1 MLSSKSRSVS
11 LLYSLIA
18 ALILLCLSVPA
29 MPQTFFNG
37 IPFDSFIE
45 FAVFCVTLIGVLLR
59 LKERHSGRFGHLKYG
74 KKAIGFLLVVLVLRL
89 ISAYGVSSS
98 EGFSSCYRAI
108 TAPLDS
114 GDCEKSYEGVFLKG
128 NATRIDPEINFGP
141 VTSGR
146 VGVISGTNW
155 NLPFI
160 NEWPRFD
167 LFPYEER
174 YLEKF
179 PFSAVWKGTIDIGSS
194 DQSIPID
201 YLGSGNVRVD
211 GTDYVLSSS
220 YSELATKNIPVP
232 EGLHEIELKFE
243 FDDTKSSENE
253 PYGEFRVF
261 SPTTNG
267 DRSGA
272 MLHVK
277 QSSLLTSLFAV
288 LLDALALLILV
299 WVLTPALRL
308 LRSRRNIFLVVAV
321 GFIVVST
328 FSERVPLAT
337 LIPATF
343 AYSVCCW
350 GYLYLRR
357 PQDLGVVG
365 IPLAAALGIERMVHF
380 MTLREGYFPGE
391 RYAIFRL
398 RGNDWMVYQGL
409 GKSILNSL
417 SLRGGEDVY
426 WGQPGFRYVVALSH
440 FVFGDG
446 DVLIAFFFSSLFI
459 VSIIFLYQSLDDL
472 DSHYH
477 KLFASLL
484 MSLLVMVGV
493 SSHVLEAEYLGL
505 SEYPTWILFIFMA
518 SALVGKRRKEWLV
531 LSVAAGAGFCS
542 FVRSNQVFGMFGL
555 MLLVLVMQRPE
566 WFRVRSN
573 RIWQSLA
580 LFFAGFLLP
589 LLHNLYY
596 GNKFAVLPESGAA
609 NADTTWAQLASALS
623 DPAAL
628 SVLVLKVRQLTYTAY
643 LSDQFGWTKTL
654 ALVFW
659 SFQIFWIVALIY
671 VLLRHRASI
680 FAWSIL
686 VWPYLFAI
694 PALPYRMDAYYPRQ
708 VVIFNIALGLSA
720 AAIFLKS
727 SELKKR
733 KSAKFDETSRDKHQ
747 SNIFS

>member
-1 MLSSKSRSVS
+1 MLSPKSRSVNWMYPS
-11 LLYSLIA
+11 IA
-18 ALILLCLSVPA
+18 TLILLCFSVPA

-45 FAVFCVTLIGVLLR
+45 FAVLCVTLIGVLLR
-59 LKERHSGRFGHLKYG
+59 LKERNFGRFGQLNFG

-98 EGFSSCYRAI
+98 DGFSSCYRAM

-114 GDCEKSYEGVFLKG
+114 GDCEKSYEGVFAKG
-128 NATRIDPEINFGP
+128 NVTRVDPEINFGP
-141 VTSGR
+141 VASGR

-179 PFSAVWKGTIDIGSS
+179 PFSVAWKGTIDVGSS
-194 DQSIPID
+194 NQSIPID
-201 YLGSGNVRVD
+201 YLGSGSVRVD
-211 GTDYVLSSS
+211 GSDYVLDSS
-220 YSELATKNIPVP
+220 YSELATKKIPVP

-243 FDDTKSSENE
+243 FDDAKSSEND

-261 SPTTNG
+261 SPTING

-272 MLHVK
+272 MLRVK
-277 QSSLLTSLFAV
+277 QSSLLTSMFAV
-288 LLDALALLILV
+288 LLDALALFILI
-299 WVLTPALRL
+299 WVFIPLLQL
-308 LRSRRNIFLVVAV
+308 LRSRRNIFLGVTV

-328 FSERVPLAT
+328 FSERVPFAT
-337 LIPATF
+337 LIPAIF

-365 IPLAAALGIERMVHF
+365 IPLAVALGIERMVHF
-380 MTLREGYFPGE
+380 ITLREGYFPGE
-391 RYAIFRL
+391 RYAVFRL

-440 FVFGDG
+440 FIFGDG
-446 DVLIAFFFSSLFI
+446 DVLIAFFFSSMFV

-472 DSHYH
+472 DSQYH

-484 MSLLVMVGV
+484 MSLLIMVGV

-505 SEYPTWILFIFMA
+505 SEYPTWILCIFMV
-518 SALVGKRRKEWLV
+518 SVLVGKRRKEWLV
-531 LSVAAGAGFCS
+531 LFVAAGAGFCS

-609 NADTTWAQLASALS
+609 NADTTWAQLASAIS
-623 DPAAL
+623 DPTAR
-628 SVLVLKVRQLTYTAY
+628 SVLLLKVRQLTYTAY
-643 LSDQFGWTKTL
+643 LRDQFGWTKTL

-659 SFQIFWIVALIY
+659 SFQILWVVATFY
-671 VLLRHRASI
+671 VLWRHRTSI
-680 FAWSIL
+680 IAWCL
-686 VWPYLFAI
+686 LAWPFLFAI
-694 PALPYRMDAYYPRQ
+694 PSLPYRMDAYYPRQ
-708 VVIFNIALGLSA
+708 VVMFNLAIGLGA
-720 AAIFLKS
+720 TAVFLKS
-727 SELKKR
+727 SEFAKR
-733 KSAKFDETSRDKHQ
+733 KLTKTNEASGDKNQ

>member
-1 MLSSKSRSVS
+1 MLSPKPRSVS
-11 LLYSLIA
+11 WSYSLIA
-18 ALILLCLSVPA
+18 ALILLCFIVPT
-29 MPQTFFNG
+29 MPQTFFDG

-45 FAVFCVTLIGVLLR
+45 FGLLCVVLIGLSIRLR
-59 LKERHSGRFGHLKYG
+59 ERNFGRFGELNSG

-89 ISAYGVSSS
+89 ISAYGISSS
-98 EGFSSCYRAI
+98 DGFNSCFRAI
-108 TAPLDS
+108 VAPLDS
-114 GDCEKSYEGVFLKG
+114 GDCEKSYEGLFVKG

-141 VTSGR
+141 VVGGR
-146 VGVISGTNW
+146 VGVVSGTNW

-179 PFSAVWKGTIDIGSS
+179 PFSVVWKGTIDIDSS
-194 DQSIPID
+194 NKSILID
-201 YLGSGNVRVD
+201 YLGGGNVRVD
-211 GTDYVLSSS
+211 GTDYVLDSS
-220 YSELATKNIPVP
+220 YSELATKKIAVP
-232 EGLHEIELKFE
+232 EGLHEIEFEYE
-243 FDDTKSSENE
+243 FDIANSSDNE

-261 SPTTNG
+261 SPTING
-267 DRSGA
+267 DRSEA
-272 MLHVK
+272 MLHVQ
-277 QSSLLTSLFAV
+277 QSSFLTSVFAV
-288 LLDALALLILV
+288 LLDALALLILF
-299 WVLTPALRL
+299 WVSIPPMQL
-308 LRSRRNIFLVVAV
+308 LRSRWSLFLAV
-321 GFIVVST
+321 TIGFIVVST
-328 FSERVPLAT
+328 FSERVPLAS

-357 PQDLGVVG
+357 PRELGVVG

-380 MTLREGYFPGE
+380 ITLREGYFPGE
-391 RYAIFRL
+391 RFAIFRL

-440 FVFGDG
+440 FIFGDG

-459 VSIIFLYQSLDDL
+459 VSVIFLYRSLDDL
-472 DSHYH
+472 DSHFH

-484 MSLLVMVGV
+484 MSMLVMVGV

-518 SALVGKRRKEWLV
+518 SALIGRLRKEWLV
-531 LSVAAGAGFCS
+531 LAVAASAGICS

-555 MLLVLVMQRPE
+555 MLLVLVMQQPE

-573 RIWQSLA
+573 RIWQSFA

-609 NADTTWAQLASALS
+609 NADTTWAQLASAIS
-623 DPAAL
+623 DPTAR

-659 SFQIFWIVALIY
+659 SFQVFWIVACIY

-694 PALPYRMDAYYPRQ
+694 PSLPYRMDAYYPRQ
-708 VVIFNIALGLSA
+708 VVIFNLALGLSA
-720 AAIFLKS
+720 ATIFLKS
-727 SELKKR
+727 SELMKR
-733 KSAKFDETSRDKHQ
+733 KSAKFDETSGDKHQ
-747 SNIFS
+747 SNIPS